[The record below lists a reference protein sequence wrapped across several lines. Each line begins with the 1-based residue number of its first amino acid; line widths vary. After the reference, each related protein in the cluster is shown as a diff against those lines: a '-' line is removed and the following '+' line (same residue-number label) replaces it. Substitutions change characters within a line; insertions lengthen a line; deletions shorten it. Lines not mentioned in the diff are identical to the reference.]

1 MERFKL
7 RSFHLSI
14 SILCKN
20 LSNFV
25 SPLENLTTYI
35 AIISANGN
43 CCQYGSRIP
52 AVFAKQANSSSQC
65 LEFRSSVS
73 GNGDYRF
80 DFYYQL
86 NQLYH
91 IEISQENIHGE
102 TVMYNVKIDGTTKH
116 SVENTQVQVFDQVKL
131 YLSSPWLETFGPYGE
146 VRNLE
151 VVNGKPTE
159 TPGKLSKIGHHF
171 SIDCLLH
178 LIFLSFGFWW
188 MTKGQLI

>member
-1 MERFKL
+1 MYP
-7 RSFHLSI
+7 
-14 SILCKN
+14 
-20 LSNFV
+20 
-25 SPLENLTTYI
+25 PLENLTNII
-35 AIISANGN
+35 AIISANGHWN
-43 CCQYGSRIP
+43 QHGDRIP
-52 AVFAKQANSSSQC
+52 AVFSRQETSSSQL

-73 GNGDYRF
+73 GNKDDSF
-80 DFYYQL
+80 NFYYQL

-91 IEISQENIHGE
+91 IEISQENVHGE
-102 TVMYNVKIDGTTKH
+102 THYNVKIDGTPKH
-116 SVENTQVQVFDQVKL
+116 SAKNTQVQVFDQVKL

-188 MTKGQLI
+188 IATNVQSFG